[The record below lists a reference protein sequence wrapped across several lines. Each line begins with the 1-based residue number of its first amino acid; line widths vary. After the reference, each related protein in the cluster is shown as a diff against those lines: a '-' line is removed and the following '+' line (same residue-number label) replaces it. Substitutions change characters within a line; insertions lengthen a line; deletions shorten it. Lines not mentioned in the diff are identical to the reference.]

1 MICLKLGFVA
11 VAVFALL
18 AMDGS
23 LLAASLPEMT
33 VPLSMGVQAKPDTS
47 STQSLQAMNDLHFRH
62 FRRGFYW
69 NGIEPAK
76 GQYVFT
82 QYDRIIADAEKM
94 NLGIVACLFG
104 GNAAYENDGL
114 GGIQTEE
121 GRRGFANFAAALAER
136 YKGKRIYWEIWNEP
150 NVRTFWRK
158 NGKHNSDEFAQEYT
172 DLVKAVAPAMLK
184 ADPDCF
190 VVAGSV
196 SNYWEPSYQWTESCF
211 KKGILKSGIRGWSV
225 HPYGVKT
232 PEEHVIG
239 HGRTRDLLKQYGA
252 AADFPILNTER
263 GFAVKKPTDNDEGWS
278 GGSEEK
284 ALEYQSW
291 HFVRQ
296 YMIDLMAGVRLTMWY
311 EWQAEKFGIL
321 EGDKERPVAGAVRTL
336 VEQLDGY
343 QFDRRIDLKSPQD
356 YALRFVNGKTGGE
369 KLVVWTAPPA
379 KEAPDQAQPHEVSIP
394 VQATGSL
401 PTVQIY
407 GEKGTVEV
415 KGGTISLTI
424 SGAPQYITV
433 RAAK

>member
-1 MICLKLGFVA
+1 MICIKLGFAAAA
-11 VAVFALL
+11 VLSLL
-18 AMDGS
+18 AMSVS
-23 LLAASLPEMT
+23 LHAAELPGMT
-33 VPLSMGVQAKPDTS
+33 VPLSMGAQAKPDTT
-47 STQSLQAMNDLHFRH
+47 STQSLQALNDLHFRH

-69 NGIEPAK
+69 NKIEPAK
-76 GQYVFT
+76 GQYEFAE
-82 QYDRIIADAEKM
+82 YDRIIEDAQKLD
-94 NLGIVACLFG
+94 LGVVACLFG
-104 GNAAYENDGL
+104 GNTLYETDGL

-121 GRRGFANFAAALAER
+121 GRRGFAAFAAALAQR

-158 NGKHNSDEFAQEYT
+158 DGKHNTDPFAQEYT
-172 DLVKAVAPAMLK
+172 DLVKAVAPAMIK

-196 SNYWEPSYQWTESCF
+196 SNYWEPSYQWTEFCF
-211 KKGILKSGIRGWSV
+211 KKGILKTGIRGWSV
-225 HPYGVKT
+225 HPYGTKT

-239 HGRTRDLLKQYGA
+239 HTRTRELLKQYGA

-263 GFAVKKPTDNDEGWS
+263 GFAVKKPADNDEGWS

-296 YMIDLMAGVRLTMWY
+296 YMVDLMAGVRLTMWY
-311 EWQAEKFGIL
+311 EWQGEKFGIL
-321 EGDKERPVAGAVRTL
+321 EGGKERPVAGAVRVM
-336 VEQLDGY
+336 VEQLQGY
-343 QFDRRIDLKSPQD
+343 RFDQRIDLTSPQD
-356 YALRFVNGKTGGE
+356 YALRFVNDKSGGV
-369 KLVVWTAPPA
+369 KIVAWTAPPA
-379 KEAPDQAQPHEVSIP
+379 KETPDMAQPHQVTIP

-407 GEKGTVEV
+407 GEKGAVEV
-415 KGGTISLTI
+415 NGGAISLTI